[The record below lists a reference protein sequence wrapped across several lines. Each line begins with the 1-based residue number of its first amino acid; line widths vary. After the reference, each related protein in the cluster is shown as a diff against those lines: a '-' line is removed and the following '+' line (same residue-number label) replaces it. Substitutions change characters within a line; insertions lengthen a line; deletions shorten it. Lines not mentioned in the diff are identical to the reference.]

1 MPPKKNV
8 SILVADDSSSMRSA
22 LARFLRQAGFRVITA
37 NDGQD
42 ALDALLAKPY
52 DMVVSDWDMPRLS
65 GLELLKSVRSE
76 QRLRHLPFLMTTVKQ
91 GRKDIEQAIKAG
103 VSDYIVKPFS
113 AKVLVEKVER
123 LLQAAENADPGHS

>member
-76 QRLRHLPFLMTTVKQ
+76 QRLRRLPFLMTTVKQ